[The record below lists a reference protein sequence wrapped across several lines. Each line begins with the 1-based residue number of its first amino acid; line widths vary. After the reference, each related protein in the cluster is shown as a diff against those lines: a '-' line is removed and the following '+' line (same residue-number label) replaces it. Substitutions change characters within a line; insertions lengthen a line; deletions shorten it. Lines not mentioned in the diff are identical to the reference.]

1 MTSPTMPPAPARQLS
16 NPAALAVVSLIFFVW
31 GGLTSLNDVL
41 IPHLKAVFAMD
52 YAQTMLIQFTFFGAY
67 FLMSLPAGAVVSRIG
82 YKASIVVGLLVA
94 AAGAVLF
101 FPAAGMPSYPLF
113 LLALFVLASG
123 ITLLQVAANPYI
135 SLLGEPAGA
144 HSRLN
149 LAQALNSLGTTLF
162 PFAIGP
168 LILSGAVLGAD
179 QLATMTDAAREA
191 YRTTQAQSVQA
202 PYLWLA
208 GGLVALALFVAAMRI
223 PAQREATDA
232 GDGAR
237 HGFGEALRHRR
248 LRWGVI
254 AIFLYVGAEVSI
266 GSFLIN
272 YISGPATG
280 GLDAATASRYLSFYW
295 GGAMV
300 GRFIGAALL
309 VRTDARRLLAAAA
322 GVAALLLAVT
332 MLSHGSLAMW
342 SVLAI
347 GLFNSVMF
355 PTIFTTAIEGLGPLT
370 GRASSLLV
378 MAIVGGA
385 VVPLL
390 QGLLADSVG
399 IQPAFALPL
408 ACYAYIA
415 WYALRG
421 SRAPDPVPAGSGAV
435 DAATASTAGPGVVH

>member
-1 MTSPTMPPAPARQLS
+1 
-16 NPAALAVVSLIFFVW
+16 
-31 GGLTSLNDVL
+31 
-41 IPHLKAVFAMD
+41 
-52 YAQTMLIQFTFFGAY
+52 
-67 FLMSLPAGAVVSRIG
+67 VVSRIG
-82 YKASIVVGLLVA
+82 YKASIVAGLLVA
-94 AAGAVLF
+94 AAGAALF

-135 SLLGEPAGA
+135 SLLGDPAGA

-179 QLATMTDAAREA
+179 RIAAMTDAAREA
-191 YRTTQAQSVQA
+191 YRVTQAQSVQA

-208 GGLVALALFVAAMRI
+208 AGLVALAVFVATMRI

-232 GDGAR
+232 GAAAR
-237 HGFGEALRHRR
+237 HTFREALRHRR
-248 LRWGVI
+248 LRWGAI
-254 AIFLYVGAEVSI
+254 AIFVYVGAEVSI

-272 YISGPATG
+272 YLSAPDTG
-280 GLDAATASRYLSFYW
+280 GLDPSTASRYLSYYW

-300 GRFIGAALL
+300 GRFVGAALL
-309 VRTDARRLLAAAA
+309 VRTDARRLLATAAA
-322 GVAALLLAVT
+322 VAALLLAVT
-332 MLSHGSLAMW
+332 MATHGSVAMW

-355 PTIFTTAIEGLGPLT
+355 PTIFTTAIERLGPLT
-370 GRASSLLV
+370 GRASSLLI

-385 VVPLL
+385 VVPLA
-390 QGLLADSVG
+390 QGFLADRIG
-399 IQPAFALPL
+399 IQHAFVLPM

-415 WYALRG
+415 WYGLRG
-421 SRAPDPVPAGSGAV
+421 SRAPDPVPVPAGSAGA
-435 DAATASTAGPGVVH
+435 AANAAAGTGVVH

>member
-1 MTSPTMPPAPARQLS
+1 MTAPVPPVAPTPALAAASSRQLS
-16 NPAALAVVSLIFFVW
+16 DPAAIAVVSLIFFVW

-82 YKASIVVGLLVA
+82 YKRSIVAGLLVA

-101 FPAAGMPSYPLF
+101 FPAAALPSYALF

-135 SLLGEPAGA
+135 SLLGNPAGA

-168 LILSGAVLGAD
+168 LILSGAVLGAE
-179 QLATMTDAAREA
+179 QLAAMTDTAREA
-191 YRTTQAQSVQA
+191 YRTTQAQSVQV

-208 GGLVALALFVAAMRI
+208 AGLVALAAFVSMMRI
-223 PAQREATDA
+223 PAQRDATDA
-232 GDGAR
+232 GDAAR
-237 HGFGEALRHRR
+237 HTFREALRHGR
-248 LRWGVI
+248 LRWGAI

-272 YISGPATG
+272 YISAPATG
-280 GLDAATASRYLSFYW
+280 GLDPATASRYLSWYW

-300 GRFIGAALL
+300 GRFVGAALL
-309 VRTDARRLLAAAA
+309 VRTDARRLLATAAA
-322 GVAALLLAVT
+322 IAALLLATT
-332 MLSHGSLAMW
+332 MSSQGAVAMW

-355 PTIFTTAIEGLGPLT
+355 PTIFTTAIEGLGALT
-370 GRASSLLV
+370 GRASSLLI

-390 QGLLADSVG
+390 QGLLADRIG
-399 IQPAFALPL
+399 IQPAFALPM

-421 SRAPDPVPAGSGAV
+421 SRAR
-435 DAATASTAGPGVVH
+435 DAAP